1 MFFASPFHQAARQ
14 KKLNMFKGDAVAGIL
29 SVPGLAD
36 FAGFVDKKV
45 GRHQV
50 GCEQTGQSGDFQ
62 ALQGCGQ
69 AADNAFVLAE
79 WILTPNA
86 S

>member
-1 MFFASPFHQAARQ
+1 MFLASPFHQAARQ

-50 GCEQTGQSGDFQ
+50 GCEQAGQSGYFQ

-69 AADNAFVLAE
+69 AADNALVLAS
-79 WILTPNA
+79 T
-86 S
+86 